1 MTATTRTVF
10 GLGTFA
16 LALAGCEASPRG
28 STADTRG
35 PEALAVRAQPESP
48 ALTPTQQQSAKPD
61 VARLGYDAARRTLRV
76 YELPERSARWMLTLP
91 GSPMGVPVDG
101 EYEFPANVECDLDQV
116 VLFYTLPNHRP
127 SPGVSLREIAEAT
140 GR

>member
-16 LALAGCEASPRG
+16 LLLAGCEASPRG

-35 PEALAVRAQPESP
+35 PDVLAVRAQPESP
-48 ALTPTQQQSAKPD
+48 ALSPTQQESAKPD
-61 VARLGYDAARRTLRV
+61 VSRLGYDAARRTLRV
-76 YELPERSARWMLTLP
+76 YELPEKAARWLLALP

-127 SPGVSLREIAEAT
+127 SPGVSLREIAET
-140 GR
+140 TSR

>member
-1 MTATTRTVF
+1 MTLTTRMVSTA
-10 GLGTFA
+10 GLTA
-16 LALAGCEASPRG
+16 LALVGCDASPRG

-35 PEALAVRAQPESP
+35 PDVLAVRAQPESP
-48 ALTPTQQQSAKPD
+48 ALPPTQQESAKPD

-116 VLFYTLPNHRP
+116 VLFYTLPNRRP
-127 SPGVSLREIAEAT
+127 SPGVSLREIVETA
-140 GR
+140 R